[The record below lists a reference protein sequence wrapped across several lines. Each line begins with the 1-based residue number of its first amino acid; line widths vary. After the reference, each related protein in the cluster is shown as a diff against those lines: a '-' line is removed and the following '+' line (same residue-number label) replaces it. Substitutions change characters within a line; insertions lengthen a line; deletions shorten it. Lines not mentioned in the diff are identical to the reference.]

1 MDKSK
6 MTKAH
11 SSGNGNQMRHL
22 IRKGKS
28 PSKALQAQIDRA
40 VGLADREVGISGENV
55 SLSISITRSPDLPI
69 SRSASGLPVA
79 PTHAVPPT
87 PPPEPISVAAYT
99 ERIRAGCVPVMGLP
113 GTPITSGFVR
123 DLGEYNPKL
132 EGLNGIWTYQE
143 MRRGDGQVAGTL
155 RACKLPILSAKWEIV
170 PGDGGNW
177 KLETRN
183 SKLETGNRR
192 LETRNSKLETG
203 EEKLETRNWKPDS
216 GPVSDF
222 QFPISSFQNPVSNTG
237 AGRATASKAKEVA
250 DFIRANL
257 FSGLEW
263 QDWRGSWHT
272 QNWKDVVRYALR
284 MQDFGAACYEEVM
297 SVDGDRIRARRLCDR
312 QALTFYRWHTDPHS
326 VDPSIPPFIYDDG
339 ETLYALEQWGYRSN
353 RFEYVLL
360 PTDKACIF
368 THDQE
373 GANFWGIPLTRAM
386 YPHWFVK
393 KHLERIDAI
402 ACERNSLG
410 VPMIMLPPNP
420 SKQDVQTAQN
430 WVTQLAAHEKT
441 GLSLPNGAE
450 FKLVGIEGRI
460 REILPSLQYHK
471 QQIATSCL
479 AMFMELGQTQSG
491 SRALG
496 DSQTDFFLLATQNTA
511 DYIAHQIR
519 NSTIRRLVLWNFGP
533 DAPVPYLVPANVQAR
548 SIDSMAAIISQ
559 LAQAGAWI
567 SDRSSVNQARHE
579 LGFEEFADEDVVAI
593 RGETI
598 GTPGGQISGKGGEAI
613 EIRDTGHGTRDTGL
627 PSPSAMGISGDRAV
641 STGQRQL

>member
-1 MDKSK
+1 MPKS
-6 MTKAH
+6 H
-11 SSGNGNQMRHL
+11 GSGNGNQMRHL
-22 IRKGKS
+22 IREGKS
-28 PSKALQAQIDRA
+28 ASKALQAQIDRA
-40 VGLADREVGISGENV
+40 VALADKEIGVGYQVSGAREQLSSGADIQMPGANRTHDLQPLTPDTRHLTPMSSSGGI
-55 SLSISITRSPDLPI
+55 
-69 SRSASGLPVA
+69 PVA
-79 PTHAVPPT
+79 PTNAVPPT
-87 PPPEPISVAAYT
+87 PPPEPISVADYT
-99 ERIRAGCVPVMGLP
+99 ERIRAGWVPVMGLP
-113 GTPITSGFVR
+113 GTPITAGFVR

-155 RACKLPILSAKWEIV
+155 RACKLPILSAKWEVV
-170 PGDGGNW
+170 PGDG
-177 KLETRN
+177 TRD
-183 SKLETGNRR
+183 TGHGARG
-192 LETRNSKLETG
+192 LDSSLVTRHSSL
-203 EEKLETRNWKPDS
+203 
-216 GPVSDF
+216 VS
-222 QFPISSFQNPVSNTG
+222 STG
-237 AGRATASKAKEVA
+237 AGHATADKAKEVA

-257 FSGLEW
+257 FSKLEW
-263 QDWRGSWHT
+263 QDHRGSWHT
-272 QNWKDVVRYALR
+272 QNWKDVVRCALR
-284 MQDFGAACYEEVM
+284 MQDFGAACFEEVM
-297 SVDGDRIRARRLCDR
+297 AIDGHHIRVRRMADR

-326 VDPSIPPFIYDDG
+326 VDPTLPPFIYDDG

-353 RFEYVLL
+353 RFEYVML

-386 YPHWFVK
+386 YPHWYVK

-460 REILPSLQYHK
+460 REILPSIQYHK

-479 AMFMELGQTQSG
+479 AMFMELGQTQTG

-519 NSTIRRLVLWNFGP
+519 NSTIRRLVMWNFGP
-533 DAPVPYLVPANVQAR
+533 DAPVPYLIPANVQAR
-548 SIDSMAAIISQ
+548 SIETMSAIIAQ

-579 LGFEEFADEDVVAI
+579 LGFNDFTDEDVVSI

-598 GTPGGQISGKGGEAI
+598 ATPGGQISGKGGEPI
-613 EIRDTGHGTRDTGL
+613 EIGR
-627 PSPSAMGISGDRAV
+627 SGDRV
-641 STGQRQL
+641 IG